1 MWREFSPLRS
11 KNSLFSPTGE
21 RRQMPFGL
29 PTRNGFPFALQPGL
43 LLCLRFLPAS
53 PINRSQLTTSV
64 SPSQG
69 TYPLRRAFSFSCK
82 AHRALIL
89 LLLAA
94 AAALLQVRGWMLCSR
109 GSGLMS
115 GESSPFEPTQ
125 CVGSAPAA
133 KMEIPWKGN
142 RRFQPCCRSGSGE
155 KGMAF
160 IVVPKGGKPWLFR
173 FFGKG
178 RLYRRFFF
186 FLCKNFC
193 EKDGIGSTNMV

>member
-1 MWREFSPLRS
+1 
-11 KNSLFSPTGE
+11 
-21 RRQMPFGL
+21 MPFGL

-115 GESSPFEPTQ
+115 GESSPFEPPQ

-142 RRFQPCCRSGSGE
+142 RRFPALLPEREWGKRDGFYRCAKRWE
-155 KGMAF
+155 
-160 IVVPKGGKPWLFR
+160 IVVVPFFR
-173 FFGKG
+173 Q
-178 RLYRRFFF
+178 RTVVSSF
-186 FLCKNFC
+186 FLLFVQKFL
-193 EKDGIGSTNMV
+193 